1 MSTNTR
7 VMLWVMMFL
16 QFFVWGAWLVTM
28 GTYLTKI
35 GFTGPQV
42 GLAYSANGYAAIIA
56 PLFVG
61 IVADRFF
68 NAERLMG
75 VLHLVGAGLLY
86 WASTITEPTMFFIV
100 LLAYSACY
108 MPTLALV
115 NAISFGQMKD
125 PAKEF
130 PAVRVLGT
138 IGWIAAGWVIIGLGS
153 VYGGSIEGTATPLQL
168 AAVASA
174 VLGVFSFVALPK
186 TPPAGKGKSVSFAQL
201 LGLDAIGLLKDR
213 SFAVFTL
220 SSLLVCIPL
229 SFYYSWCNAFLNEIG
244 MENAAGMQS
253 FGQVSEILFMLVLP
267 LFLARFGV
275 KLTLLIGMAAWTLRY
290 VLFAYGGVENTG
302 LWSMLLGGILLH
314 GICYDFF
321 FVTGQLYVDK
331 RAPQEI
337 RASAQGFIALVTYG
351 VGMVIGNYIA
361 GAVVGQYTTT
371 ALVDGVETA
380 THAWQTIWLYPAGMA
395 AGVVVLFALLFND
408 KKVAQA

>member
-1 MSTNTR
+1 
-7 VMLWVMMFL
+7 MLWVMMFL

-380 THAWQTIWLYPAGMA
+380 THAWQTIWLFPAGMA
-395 AGVVVLFALLFND
+395 AVVVVLFALLFND